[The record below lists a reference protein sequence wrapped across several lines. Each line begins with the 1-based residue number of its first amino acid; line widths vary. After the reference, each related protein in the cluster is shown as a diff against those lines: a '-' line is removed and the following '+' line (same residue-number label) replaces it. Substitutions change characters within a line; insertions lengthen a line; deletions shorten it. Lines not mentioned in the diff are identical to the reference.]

1 MSKASEAK
9 LVVGLDIGTA
19 KVAALVGEVMPD
31 GEISVIG
38 VGSHLSRGMDKGGV
52 NDLDSVVRSVQRA
65 LDEAELMA
73 GCQISSVYLSI
84 SGRHIG
90 CQNENGMVSINQD
103 EVTQDD
109 VDNVIHTAKSVPISD
124 ERRILHVLPQEFA
137 IDCQEGIKSPI
148 GMSGMRLEAKV
159 HIITCANDM
168 ARNIVKCV
176 ERCGLRSDKLIF
188 SALAS
193 GYAVLTDDEKE
204 LGVCLV
210 DMGGGTMDIAIWTG
224 GAIRH
229 TAVIPVAGNQVTSDI
244 AKIFRTPL
252 SHAEELKVQYA
263 CALREL
269 VSREESIDVASV
281 GGRPARSMSRLTL
294 AEVVEPRY
302 HELFELVLD
311 EIRHVGLDEQ
321 QLAAGIVL
329 TGGAAKMEG
338 VAEFAEGIFQVP
350 VRVGAPIKVRGLT
363 DYINDPTYAT
373 AVGLLHYGRE
383 EMQLSS
389 KEKRSG
395 DGVSGLWSRVQSWFK
410 GEF

>member
-9 LVVGLDIGTA
+9 LVVGLDIGTS
-19 KVAALVGEVMPD
+19 KVAALVGEIMAD

-38 VGSHLSRGMDKGGV
+38 VGSHLARGMDKGGV

-124 ERRILHVLPQEFA
+124 ERRILHVLPQEFH

-148 GMSGMRLEAKV
+148 GMSGMRLESKV

-168 ARNIVKCV
+168 ARNIVKCI

-210 DMGGGTMDIAIWTG
+210 DLGGGTMDIAIWSG

-338 VAEFAEGIFQVP
+338 VAEFAEGVFQMP
-350 VRVGAPIKVRGLT
+350 VRVGAPIRVRGLT
-363 DYINDPTYAT
+363 DYINDPAYAT

-383 EMQLSS
+383 EMQMQS

-395 DGVSGLWSRVQSWFK
+395 DGVSGLWNRVQSWFK